1 MFSFFW
7 SPQKT
12 IDVKRERGII
22 GNMALGVASITF
34 FTLVAQ
40 IVLVNALASV
50 GISLSGISTTASL
63 IINAITMYGIAMPLS
78 MIYFK
83 RCPVTKAEK
92 KPLGFFTLIGLI
104 AVCFA
109 LTYVGGIIGTL
120 VEKLSAALVG
130 REASNPVE
138 ETVSDISLGA
148 IFLFMVVLAPILEE
162 IFYRKVLIDRL
173 RRYGDVP
180 AIIISGL
187 VFGLIH
193 GNFSQFFYAALLGMV
208 FGAIYVYTG
217 KLRYTVFLHMLI
229 NFMGSF
235 YITLMLDKLGGAVPE
250 EITEEFIAQY
260 PVGYSMMSASSTV
273 YTVSLLLAIPALIS
287 FLRRLDPKKGAVTL
301 LGEDRRRAVL
311 ANGGLWISLLFLVG
325 YFALS
330 LMAKKNA

>member
-22 GNMALGVASITF
+22 ANLAMGIASITF

-40 IVLVNALASV
+40 IVLVNALAILLPGV
-50 GISLSGISTTASL
+50 IQSTTAQL
-63 IINAITMYGIAMPLS
+63 FLNAITMYGIAMPLS
-78 MIYFK
+78 MRFFN
-83 RCPVTKAEK
+83 RCPVAKREEK
-92 KPLGFFTLIGLI
+92 RLGFFMLIGLI

-109 LTYVGGIIGTL
+109 LNYVGGVIGSWI
-120 VEKLSAALVG
+120 EELSASLVG

-148 IFLFMVVLAPILEE
+148 VFLFLVVLAPIFEE
-162 IFYRKVLIDRL
+162 IFYRKVFIDRL

-180 AIIISGL
+180 AIVISGL

-217 KLRYTVFLHMLI
+217 KLRYTLFLHMLI

-235 YITLMLDKLGGAVPE
+235 YITLMLEKLGGNIPE
-250 EITEEFIAQY
+250 EFTEEFIAQY
-260 PVGYSMMSASSTV
+260 PVGCSMMSAYSMV
-273 YTVSLLLAIPALIS
+273 YTVSFFIAIPALIS
-287 FLRRLDPKKGAVTL
+287 FLRRLNPKKGAVTL

>member
-7 SPQKT
+7 SPKKT
-12 IDVKRERGII
+12 VDVARERDII
-22 GNMALGVASITF
+22 GNMALGVAAISF
-34 FTLVAQ
+34 FTMLVQ
-40 IVLVNALASV
+40 VILVLALAFA

-63 IINAITMYGIAMPLS
+63 IINAITMYGIGMPLS

-104 AVCFA
+104 AVSFA
-109 LTYVGGIIGTL
+109 LTYVGSIIGTL
-120 VEKLSAALVG
+120 VEELSASLVG

-138 ETVSDISLGA
+138 EATLDISLFSV
-148 IFLFMVVLAPILEE
+148 FLFIVVLAPIFEE

-208 FGAIYVYTG
+208 FGAVYVYTG
-217 KLRYTVFLHMLI
+217 NLGYTVFLHMAV
-229 NFMGSF
+229 NFMGTF
-235 YITLMLDKLGGAVPE
+235 YTTLMLDKLGGAVPE
-250 EITEEFIAQY
+250 EITEEFIAQHL
-260 PVGYSMMSASSTV
+260 VGCSMMSAYNMI

-287 FLRRLDPKKGAVTL
+287 FLLKLRPKKGAVTL
-301 LGEDRRRAVL
+301 VGEDRRRAVL
-311 ANGGLWISLLFLVG
+311 INGSFWLAMIYLVG
-325 YFALS
+325 TLLY
-330 LMAKKNA
+330 NAFSV

>member
-22 GNMALGVASITF
+22 ANLALGIASITF

-40 IVLVNALASV
+40 IVLVNALAIFLPGV
-50 GISLSGISTTASL
+50 IQSTTAQL
-63 IINAITMYGIAMPLS
+63 FLNGITMYGIAMPLS
-78 MIYFK
+78 MRFFN
-83 RCPVTKAEK
+83 RCPVTKREEK
-92 KPLGFFTLIGLI
+92 RLGFFMLIGLI

-109 LTYVGGIIGTL
+109 LNYVGGVIGSL
-120 VEKLSAALVG
+120 IEELSASLVG

-148 IFLFMVVLAPILEE
+148 IFLFLVVLAPIFEE
-162 IFYRKVLIDRL
+162 IFYRKVFIDRL

-180 AIIISGL
+180 AIVISGL
-187 VFGLIH
+187 TFGLIH

-217 KLRYTVFLHMLI
+217 KLRYTVFLHMLV

-235 YITLMLDKLGGAVPE
+235 YTMLMIEKFGGEIPE
-250 EITEEFIAQY
+250 EITEEIIAQF
-260 PVGYSMMSASSTV
+260 PIGYTMMSAYS
-273 YTVSLLLAIPALIS
+273 AIYMISFVIALPALAL
-287 FLRRLDPKKGAVTL
+287 FLDKLRPQKGPVTL
-301 LGEDRRRAVL
+301 RGTDRFRAVL
-311 ANGGLWISLLFLVG
+311 CNTGLWISLLFLAG
-325 YFALS
+325 YFALNTFS
-330 LMAKKNA
+330 L